1 MTALSLGSS
10 AEDRRL
16 VERQLHV
23 LRTTYPAWDVRFRP
37 DVPAGGRWT
46 AVLGRPLTAQLA
58 AGGVRK
64 RLAAPDAITL
74 ASALAHHTTL
84 LHARRRPAWPA

>member
-1 MTALSLGSS
+1 MTGPRLGPA
-10 AEDRRL
+10 AENLGL
-16 VERQLHV
+16 VTRQLHA
-23 LRTTYPAWDVRFRP
+23 LRTTYPAWEIHYSP
-37 DVPAGGRWT
+37 DPGHWT
-46 AVLGRPLTAQLA
+46 AVLRRPLTAQLA

-84 LHARRRPAWPA
+84 LHT